1 MGPVQAFLRNCHFL
15 VFSCL
20 VPAFA
25 FDGVAVSVHADSA
38 PDSGL
43 YTGAIVRHTIVNSKV
58 QESRIIY
65 ARDDARCISISPFGS
80 RIAFIR
86 KDGKICIKSTNVNG
100 GVAVLTDDVR
110 WTDWIDWP
118 SEEWI
123 YYLKSGRSTEAKRV
137 NLLTRKA
144 ERLARLP
151 RDARHLSVSAD
162 LRRFCIVTD
171 NKAACYSFTS
181 ATPAI
186 VLEKSC
192 RDAALSPSGSVLS
205 VVLSSDAELER
216 YEVNNARKPLVRI
229 DKCDSSDAF
238 WRSVYQ
244 AVNSDEW
251 ILCTQEDSGRDERHM
266 NQVVYAGDGSVC
278 LMASRN
284 SIVDHGFDFC
294 GDLWVGDPGMAMDPR
309 PLVRM
314 DTARMALIS
323 RYSDTVNPAPRQI
336 LFSNGGAQGT
346 QLPRLRIAADSPW
359 VAIEVLGKGDAQSA
373 NITVDRI
380 KAGIGTHLAR
390 AVVTGAGVKEAV
402 FFIEYAVQGRPELS
416 SVKIYPES
424 LLVKAGQSQQCSA
437 RVMDQYGRVL
447 EKQPSVMWVC
457 ESGGM
462 IDRFSGLFT
471 AGNRNGSFT
480 IIAEIRL
487 DTIVRKATAAVTII
501 DSQTAFRNGSAGSR
515 SLQSVRIIS
524 PRPGSKFAVGDPLRL
539 VWRSDTVLV
548 DKVLLLLSFDNG
560 KSWQPLAPGSL
571 SSHAPGADTGSF
583 SWVIPPPPGGF
594 KALILQYLIKVQ
606 RQNALANNEDTVS
619 LHIQYYPGAA
629 AANRDMESA
638 GINAFG
644 IHVQGADQIVITI
657 PYAERYAIDI
667 LGLDGKHVV
676 SYEGIGPQQQLLSRQ
691 NLHAGVY
698 FVRVSVGDLKTSRMV
713 MIGN

>member
-1 MGPVQAFLRNCHFL
+1 MQAFLRNSFVL

-20 VPAFA
+20 IPAFA
-25 FDGVAVSVHADSA
+25 FDGIVVSVHADSA

-181 ATPAI
+181 ATPTI

-205 VVLSSDAELER
+205 VVLSGDAELER

-238 WRSVYQ
+238 WRSVHQ

-251 ILCTQEDSGRDERHM
+251 ILCTQEDSGRDERHL

-284 SIVDHGFDFC
+284 SIVDHGYDFC
-294 GDLWVGDPGMAMDPR
+294 GDLWIGDPIMAMDPR

-314 DTARMALIS
+314 DTARVVFTS
-323 RYSDTVNPAPRQI
+323 QYSDTANPGPQQI

-359 VAIEVLGKGDAQSA
+359 VAIEVLAEGNAQA
-373 NITVDRI
+373 ARIAVDRV
-380 KAGIGTHLAR
+380 KAGIGNHAAQ
-390 AVVTGAGVKEAV
+390 AVVTGAGIKKAV
-402 FFIEYAVQGRPELS
+402 FSIEYAVLGRPELA

-437 RVMDQYGRVL
+437 RVMDQYGRAL
-447 EKQPSVMWVC
+447 EMRPPVRWFC
-457 ESGGM
+457 ESGGA
-462 IDRFSGLFT
+462 IDRSSGLFT

-480 IIAEIRL
+480 IITEARA
-487 DTIVRKATAAVTII
+487 DTVVRKDSATVTII

-515 SLQSVRIIS
+515 GLQSVRIIQ
-524 PRPGSKFAVGDPLRL
+524 PLPGSKSAVGAPLHCA
-539 VWRSDTVLV
+539 WRADTLLV
-548 DKVLLLLSFDNG
+548 DEVLLLLSFDNG
-560 KSWQPLAPGSL
+560 KSWRPMAPGPL
-571 SSHAPGADTGSF
+571 PSHAPGADTGSF
-583 SWVIPPPPGGF
+583 SWVVPPPPEGC
-594 KALILQYLIKVQ
+594 KALILHYLIKIQ
-606 RQNALANNEDTVS
+606 RQNTLANNEDTIS
-619 LHIQYYPGAA
+619 LHVEYYPGAA
-629 AANRDMESA
+629 AANRDLETA

-644 IHVQGADQIVITI
+644 IHVQGADQVVITI
-657 PYAERYAIDI
+657 PYAEHYTIDI

-676 SYEGIGPQQQLLSRQ
+676 SYEGIGPQQQILSHQ

-698 FVRVSVGDLKTSRMV
+698 FIRAGVGDLKTSRMV